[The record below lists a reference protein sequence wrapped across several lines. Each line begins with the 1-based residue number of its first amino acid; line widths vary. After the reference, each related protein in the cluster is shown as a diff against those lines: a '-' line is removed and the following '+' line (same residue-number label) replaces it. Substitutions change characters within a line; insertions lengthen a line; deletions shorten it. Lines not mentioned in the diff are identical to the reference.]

1 MKSTTD
7 ERGVDDS
14 DGKACVIVG
23 AELEVVDKEDSTIEP
38 VVVCGETVLLSGQKV
53 EE

>member
-14 DGKACVIVG
+14 DGVLLKACVIVG
-23 AELEVVDKEDSTIEP
+23 VELEVLVKEDSTIEL
-38 VVVCGETVLLSGQKV
+38 VVV
-53 EE
+53 